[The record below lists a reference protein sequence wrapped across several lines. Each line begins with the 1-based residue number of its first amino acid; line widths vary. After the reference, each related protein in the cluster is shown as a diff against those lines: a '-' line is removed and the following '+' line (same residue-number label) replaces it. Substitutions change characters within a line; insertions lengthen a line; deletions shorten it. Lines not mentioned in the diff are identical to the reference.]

1 MTVVIA
7 VVAALLMGTVLG
19 LLGGGGSIMAV
30 PILHY
35 ILDIPSKEAIATSL
49 LVVGSTSLMA
59 TINHGRQGNVMWKIG
74 LIFGVFAM
82 GGAYL
87 GGLVAQFIPGA
98 VLLGL
103 FALLMLVTAV
113 MMLRGKKS
121 DAPESAEEDEEK
133 KLNIFMIGAE
143 GLVVGAATGLVGA
156 GGGFLVVP
164 ALVLLGGL
172 PMRKA
177 IGTSLF
183 VIALKSGAG
192 FAGYAG
198 HVNVNWSVVLPFL
211 GAALVGSLLGE
222 RLSRAIDASKLRTG
236 FAYFVLVMGVGMLY
250 GELPISLPIW
260 AVGILAVALVGGLV
274 AFETYRNRRLTPATG
289 D

>member
-1 MTVVIA
+1 MTIVIA

-35 ILDIPSKEAIATSL
+35 VLDIPSKEAIATSL
-49 LVVGSTSLMA
+49 LVVGSTSAMA
-59 TINHGRQGNVMWKIG
+59 VINHGRQGNVMWRIG
-74 LIFGVFAM
+74 LTFGVFAM

-103 FALLMLVTAV
+103 FATLMLVTAI
-113 MMLRGKKS
+113 MMLRGKKNAAN
-121 DAPESAEEDEEK
+121 DADFDPDRA
-133 KLNIFMIGAE
+133 LPVHLIAIE
-143 GLVVGAATGLVGA
+143 GLAVGAATGLVGA

-172 PMRKA
+172 PMKKA

-198 HVNVNWSVVLPFL
+198 HVSVDWSIVLPFL
-211 GAALVGSLLGE
+211 GAALVGAVLGE
-222 RLSRAIDASKLRTG
+222 RISRNIDASKLRTG
-236 FAYFVLVMGVGMLY
+236 FAYFVLIMGVGMLY

-260 AVGILAVALVGGLV
+260 GTAILAVLLIAGLVG
-274 AFETYRNRRLTPATG
+274 FETYRNKLTTAA

>member
-1 MTVVIA
+1 MVVVIA
-7 VVAALLMGTVLG
+7 VIAALLMGTVLG

-35 ILDIPSKEAIATSL
+35 ILDVPSKEAIATSL
-49 LVVGSTSLMA
+49 LVVGSTSLIA
-59 TINHGRQGNVMWKIG
+59 TINHGRQGNVMWRIG
-74 LIFGVFAM
+74 LIFGLFAM
-82 GGAYL
+82 VGAYL
-87 GGLVAQFIPGA
+87 GGLVAQFIPGT

-103 FALLMLVTAV
+103 FSLLMLVTAV
-113 MMLRGKKS
+113 MMLRGKKDSKKEEAS
-121 DAPESAEEDEEK
+121 DDEPRS
-133 KLNIFMIGAE
+133 LPVFIIAIE

-198 HVNVNWSVVLPFL
+198 HVTVDWSIVLPFL
-211 GAALVGSLLGE
+211 GAALVGALLGE

-236 FAYFVLVMGVGMLY
+236 FAYFVLIMGVGMLY

-260 AVGILAVALVGGLV
+260 AVAGLAVVFVASLVGV
-274 AFETYRNRRLTPATG
+274 EIYRQRAQPAT